1 MSKGV
6 LIYAL
11 NNEQV
16 DYVKIAYYAAKQA
29 KKFLNV
35 PVAIVTDSADWLYQ
49 QFPDH
54 KSVFDMVIKIVHHT
68 TVEPWRSN
76 NTYGVG
82 SLVHYNGTIWRKTKE
97 GDEVINVKNKFYKEL
112 LNETLFEKIYQGIDI
127 DKWYPKLPYLAGQ
140 HVWHEGTLYRC
151 HTDYDEQE
159 EFSTD
164 KYDVLLE
171 NVLDNYEDALLGDK
185 VLYNRVLWLKTKNE
199 EINIDFDENDF
210 ERIYEGIEIDKW
222 YPDLPYLKG
231 QHVWYKDTLYKC
243 HTDYYEQT
251 EFSFNKY
258 DVLLNDVS
266 EDYIKSKP
274 GSKILYNRVL
284 WLKLKPTELPAIE
297 FDESYFE
304 RVYEGIEVD
313 KWYPNLPY
321 LKGQHVWHEGV
332 LYRCEVGYTEQDTF
346 SKEKYITL
354 IDNVCEFDPKKLIK
368 QGNIILY
375 NRVLWLSK
383 INLNQKDIDYVEYN
397 IKDLDP
403 VYKGIDIDKWYPK
416 LPYLAGQHVWYK
428 DILYRC
434 HTDYDEQEEF
444 SVDKYDVVLENVK
457 DLSIIEKF
465 NIGDILLHERTLWM
479 STVNYDGT
487 LNQERIR
494 DDIWDDT
501 KERHL
506 IFDSS
511 VQYRRYFDGSLSF
524 KRLKFKNDIRIKSF
538 ELSPFDETLVIDC
551 DYFINNNTLKYCW
564 EQSHDFLIFKEAVD
578 LSGYRYDPRLVTISD
593 KSIDFYWATVFFFRK
608 NKNTET
614 FFNFLGHVQ
623 DNWNYYRQIYQIE
636 HSLYRNDYAFSI
648 GIHIMNGFQ
657 KGSWAHNLPGKL
669 YYTIDKDL
677 ILQYKDSE
685 MKFLLEKEKYKGE
698 YTLIKTNGLNIHV
711 MNKFSLIRVLDE
723 IHNVEYS
730 E

>member
-383 INLNQKDIDYVEYN
+383 INLNQKDIDYVVYN